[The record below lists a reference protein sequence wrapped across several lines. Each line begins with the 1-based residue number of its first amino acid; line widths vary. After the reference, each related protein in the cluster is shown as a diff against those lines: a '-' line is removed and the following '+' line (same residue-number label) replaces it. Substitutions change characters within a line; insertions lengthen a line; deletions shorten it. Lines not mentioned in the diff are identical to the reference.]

1 MPLGVADGRAL
12 RVGIVGCGRMG
23 HVHARILKS
32 LPGVAV
38 CGVADADIEKAAHL
52 AETVPVARAFG
63 GAAELID
70 EVSPDIVHV
79 LTPPPT
85 HAQLC
90 CAALEAGCHVFVEKP
105 MAMTE
110 AEARGMIAAARHH
123 DRLLTVDHN
132 NRFDP
137 TVLRAH
143 AMVLSGAIGELAGV
157 DIFHN
162 SLPAEAPWVAKLPSG
177 DWFND
182 IDHLFYLAEF
192 FLGPVA
198 RVRPVSTRS
207 SDGRVVEL
215 HVAAENERGWSS
227 LTYSTLTAP
236 FQIRLRLYGRRR
248 TLEVDL
254 MPGLLLV
261 RREVGTHRWLKKGV
275 MILDTATQLFLQAGL
290 NSVRVLTAQEKGW
303 GGLRNL
309 LNAFYAAIRNHSRSP
324 VDLETC
330 LRIVNLKQDIILQ
343 LHG

>member
-1 MPLGVADGRAL
+1 
-12 RVGIVGCGRMG
+12 MG
-23 HVHARILKS
+23 HVHARILKRM
-32 LPGVAV
+32 PGVTV
-38 CGVADADIEKAAHL
+38 CGVADGDIEKAARL
-52 AETVPVARAFG
+52 AGTVSAARAFG
-63 GAAELID
+63 GAAALID
-70 EVSPDIVHV
+70 EASPDVVHV

-90 CAALEAGCHVFVEKP
+90 CAALEAGCHAFVEKP
-105 MAMTE
+105 MAMTDV
-110 AEARGMIAAARHH
+110 EARTMIAAAQRH

-162 SLPAEAPWVAKLPSG
+162 SLPAQAPWVAMLPSG

-182 IDHLFYLAEF
+182 LDHLFYLAEF

-198 RVRPVSTRS
+198 KIRPVSTRS

-236 FQIRLRLYGRRR
+236 FQIRLRLYGSRR
-248 TLEVDL
+248 TLEVDI
-254 MPGLLLV
+254 MPGLLV
-261 RREVGTHRWLKKGV
+261 TRREVDTHRWVKKGV
-275 MILDTATQLFLQAGL
+275 MALDTAAQLFLQAGV
-290 NSVRVLTAQEKGW
+290 NAVRVLTAQEKDW

-309 LNAFYAAIRNHSRSP
+309 LYAFYSAIRNHDRSP
-324 VDLETC
+324 VELDTC
-330 LRIVNLKQDIILQ
+330 LRIVNLKQDIIVQ